1 MARVGHGDAT
11 AFRLLVERHAEA
23 LHRLAWRMLWDAA
36 EAEDVVQESFTR
48 LWTGAPRWRAGE
60 GRVGG
65 WLHRVCANLCLD
77 RLRRRPTVEIDAVPE
92 PADSRASA
100 PERIDAERVGEA
112 VGACLSA
119 LPDRQR
125 AAIVL
130 TYYEAI
136 PNARAAEMMELN
148 VKAFESLLLR
158 ARAALRQRIEACGI
172 GLADWLDA
180 AGEAA

>member
-1 MARVGHGDAT
+1 MARVGGGDAA

-23 LHRLAWRMLWDAA
+23 LHRFAWRMLCDAA
-36 EAEDVVQESFTR
+36 EAEDVVQESLTR

-77 RLRRRPTVEIDAVPE
+77 RLRRRATVEIDAVPE
-92 PADSRASA
+92 PGDGRASA
-100 PERIDAERVGEA
+100 PARIDAERVGEA
-112 VGACLSA
+112 VGACLA
-119 LPDRQR
+119 AMPERQR

-130 TYYEAI
+130 TYYESMS
-136 PNARAAEMMELN
+136 NARAAEMMELS

-158 ARAALRQRIEACGI
+158 ARSALRQRIEACGI